1 MFSICMYG
9 LLASLNPNEPTYKL
23 EYSLIGNNPGM
34 GYRPYSD
41 NVDEKGAL
49 IWYVASNQTNI
60 KMWTSSLDNFLH
72 GTESSFC
79 VYLIELIFVIFR
91 LYK

>member
-1 MFSICMYG
+1 MYG

-49 IWYVASNQTNI
+49 IWYVASNQTNVD
-60 KMWTSSLDNFLH
+60 MWTASLDRFLH
-72 GTESSFC
+72 GTASCKIFQ
-79 VYLIELIFVIFR
+79 LIFGYF
-91 LYK
+91 